1 MLMRIFRLFKT
12 LLCPPDFMLQDA
24 GYRILLNPMALS
36 SLLNRLAFCDGEG
49 ASHRDCVR
57 IGSTVVLRNML
68 NNEPLTVRIVL
79 AERPQPAQGVVSVT
93 SMIGASLLGLRC
105 EDIVTLK
112 RPCGELKWELM
123 VVNRSATEIEN
134 SLLLR
139 HVNVECSPLE

>member
-49 ASHRDCVR
+49 ACHRDCVR

-105 EDIVTLK
+105 GDMVTLK

-123 VVNRSATEIEN
+123 VVNQSATEIEN

-139 HVNVECSPLE
+139 HANVEGSPLE